1 MPPKVKVT
9 REQIIEAAVELVRK
23 SGADAI
29 NSRAVAKILGVST
42 QPIFSNYSS
51 TDNLREDVRA
61 YAADLSDK
69 YIIEDMSSGVYPAY
83 KAIGMG
89 YIRFA
94 QEEKELFKL
103 LFMCDRSQMKPTDD
117 TQEMEKS
124 IDIVQENLGLDRD
137 SAKMLHVEMWIF
149 VHGIATMFATR
160 YLEMDTETV
169 SSMLTDIYNGLISRY
184 KGGNGNE

>member
-9 REQIIEAAVELVRK
+9 KEQIVLAAVELVRK

-29 NSRAVAKILGVST
+29 NARAVAKILGVST

-69 YIIEDMSSGVYPAY
+69 LIIEDMQRGIYPVY

-94 QEEKELFKL
+94 REEKELFKL
-103 LFMCDRSQMKPTDD
+103 LFMCDRSKMKPTDD
-117 TQEMEKS
+117 TWEMAEC
-124 IDIVQENLGLDRD
+124 IDIVQKNLGLDKEQ
-137 SAKMLHVEMWIF
+137 AKRLHVEMWIF
-149 VHGIATMFATR
+149 VHGIATMFATG
-160 YLEMDTETV
+160 YLELDTETV
-169 SSMLTDIYNGLISRY
+169 SSMLTDIYNGLIIRY
-184 KGGNGNE
+184 KGEKGNE